1 MNLWHMNFILLTT
14 LSLCIL
20 ILIAENS
27 NPNGMKKFWR
37 YVAKGLKKYWKALK
51 EWESGN

>member
-1 MNLWHMNFILLTT
+1 MNLWEMNFILLTT

-27 NPNGMKKFWR
+27 NPDGMKKFWR
-37 YVAKGLKKYWKALK
+37 YVVKGLKKYWKALK